1 MRNALLVLVV
11 STVLPGLVATACKKK
26 EEEPP
31 PQQGYSPYPGYGAA
45 GGQGGGYGA
54 QPGGYSGAAPT
65 ATSTGTMSTPAP
77 MAFPCQS
84 DAQCLTHRCNTA
96 VGRCAWPCQ
105 SAADCA
111 PGNTCMPPAC
121 VPSMGGAA
129 PAPTQ

>member
-1 MRNALLVLVV
+1 MRNALLALVV
-11 STVLPGLVATACKKK
+11 STVVPALIVTACKKK

-45 GGQGGGYGA
+45 PNNGYGA
-54 QPGGYSGAAPT
+54 QPGYGGTAPAPT
-65 ATSTGTMSTPAP
+65 PTEGQMSTPAP

-105 SAADCA
+105 SQADCA